1 METARQKLNEYIKSQ
16 LTDHLVEIA
25 IEKVDR
31 KEFIPSDQKDYAYMD
46 VPLPIGCSQTISQP
60 SLVAWMTEQLELKE
74 NDTILEVGT
83 GSGYQ
88 AALLAELA
96 KEVVTI
102 ERIPELSQR
111 AERILTKLGYTNVT
125 AMTGDGS
132 KGYPAKAPYDAVIVT
147 AAGQNI
153 PQLLIDQ
160 LAEGGRLIIPIGGPI
175 AQEIIK
181 GIKREGKLTTQ
192 RLLPVR
198 FVPLIEE

>member
-1 METARQKLNEYIKSQ
+1 MNPTRFQLNQHISSQ
-16 LTDHLVEIA
+16 LQNPQV
-25 IEKVDR
+25 IEAVKKIDR
-31 KEFIPSDQKDYAYMD
+31 KDFVSLDQQAYAYVD
-46 VPLPIGCSQTISQP
+46 SPLPIGCSQTISQP